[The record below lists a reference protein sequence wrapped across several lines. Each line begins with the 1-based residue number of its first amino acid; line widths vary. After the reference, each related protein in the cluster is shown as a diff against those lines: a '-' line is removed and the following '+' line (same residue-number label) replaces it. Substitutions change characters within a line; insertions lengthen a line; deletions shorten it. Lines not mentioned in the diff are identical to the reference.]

1 MKKLLTI
8 VSSKDNNITTETFT
22 AIQDFLK
29 VDIKSKWLASERACE
44 IYFSSDKTVIADQ
57 LIEYFNTC
65 LYDWAYQNAEENS
78 KRIFIS
84 DMDSTIIKQECID
97 MIADLINV
105 KEEVEDITRR
115 AMEGEIAFADALEKR
130 VGLLKGM
137 KLELLNEIFHKIE
150 LNDGAE
156 KLLINLN
163 KQEIKTILVSGGF
176 TFFTKKISEK
186 LNFHENYANNLEVID
201 NILTGKVIPPIIDSI
216 SKKKILKK
224 TIESHKLTNA
234 EVVAI
239 GDGANDLEMIKEA
252 GLGISYRGKP
262 ILKANAN
269 GQIEHTGLDSLL
281 YFIGIPEDK
290 IID

>member
-1 MKKLLTI
+1 
-8 VSSKDNNITTETFT
+8 
-22 AIQDFLK
+22 
-29 VDIKSKWLASERACE
+29 
-44 IYFSSDKTVIADQ
+44 
-57 LIEYFNTC
+57 
-65 LYDWAYQNAEENS
+65 
-78 KRIFIS
+78 
-84 DMDSTIIKQECID
+84 MDSTIIKQECID
-97 MIADLINV
+97 EIADLANV

-137 KLELLNEIFHKIE
+137 KLELLNEIFQKIE
-150 LNDGAE
+150 FNDGAE

-163 KQEIKTILVSGGF
+163 KQKIKTILVSGGF

-201 NILTGKVIPPIIDSI
+201 DILTGKVIPPIIDST

-252 GLGISYRGKP
+252 GLGVSYRGKP
-262 ILKANAN
+262 ILKAAAN
-269 GQIEHTGLDSLL
+269 GHIEHTGLDSY
-281 YFIGIPEDK
+281 YFIGIPEDR

>member
-29 VDIKSKWLASERACE
+29 VDIKSKWLANEKACE
-44 IYFSSDKTVIADQ
+44 IYFISDKTVIVDQ

-65 LYDWAYQNAEENS
+65 LYDWAYQNAQENS

-97 MIADLINV
+97 EIANLANV

-137 KLELLNEIFHKIE
+137 KLELLNEIFQKIE
-150 LNDGAE
+150 FNDGAE
-156 KLLINLN
+156 KLLLNLN
-163 KQEIKTILVSGGF
+163 KQKIKTILVSGGF

-186 LNFHENYANNLEVID
+186 LNFHENYANNLEVFD

-281 YFIGIPEDK
+281 YFIGITEDR
-290 IID
+290 IVD